1 MKVKGTQT
9 TVQTVD
15 VELGGDAIK
24 TVVYSR
30 EIDYLAKAL
39 QEKLLHKFL
48 HSLEPKFTGSRTV
61 RKGYGRYDGKLVLVH
76 VDADWNYH
84 NNVGEDEDI
93 RALTDEEEVLFKM
106 ISGVSEYIEN
116 LKK

>member
-15 VELGGDAIK
+15 VELGSESIK
-24 TVVYSR
+24 AVVHGQT
-30 EIDYLAKAL
+30 IDYLAAVI
-39 QEKLLHKFL
+39 QEKLMHKFL
-48 HSLEPKFTGSRTV
+48 HSLEPKFTGKRTV

-84 NNVGEDEDI
+84 NNVGEDEDV
-93 RALTDEEEVLFKM
+93 RALTDAEESLFKM
-106 ISGVSEYIEN
+106 ISRLSGYIET
-116 LKK
+116 LQK